1 MPSVLTSKQPNIK
14 KTKTLRSKLPLG
26 SLWGPPFRAR
36 VLLLLLLLLGSGT
49 VAVHDFSST
58 TTQTNHNTKNAEA
71 LPPSKDEA

>member
-26 SLWGPPFRAR
+26 SVWGPPFRAQ
-36 VLLLLLLLLGSGT
+36 VLLLLLLGSGT

-58 TTQTNHNTKNAEA
+58 TTQTNHNTKNAGA